1 MHASLNNDQASSA
14 DGSSTRLS
22 TRFKAPRALRFAL
35 SGILLAAQL
44 VVCVGCKKTVDARP
58 VGATVQIKVPLGLP
72 PLPIPADNPPTAETI
87 ALGRKLFYDKRLS
100 KDNSLAC
107 ASCHSPQKYFSDNL
121 PVSRGVGGTS
131 GIRNAPT
138 IMNAAYLPFQFW
150 DGRAIS
156 LEQQAASPIS
166 DPVEMDQTH
175 DISLFKLNADPTY
188 ILMFLKAFGAGG
200 ITMGR
205 VENALASFERTVLSG
220 DSPFDRYQFGGDKTA
235 LTPAQIRG
243 LALFIDPKRGNCA
256 ACHTVDQKYALFT
269 DGKFHNIGEGVGDD
283 DGQFTDVGRYHQTK
297 IQTDTGA
304 FKTPTLRN
312 IAETAPYMHNGSLK
326 TLKEVVDFYAGGGNS
341 NPYLDKEIRVIQLS
355 GQERSDLVA
364 FLQSL
369 TGDMPANVGPA
380 GK

>member
-35 SGILLAAQL
+35 GGILLAAQL

-175 DISLFKLNADPTY
+175 DISLSKLNADPTY

-355 GQERSDLVA
+355 GQDRSDLVA

-369 TGDMPANVGPA
+369 TGDMPANVDPA